1 MEKNC
6 FSPVRLGDDGL
17 LEKFHHVQA
26 HLLTLNKFVLPGNG
40 QVLKT
45 FGSWDKP
52 EKLHNLLPHLVKLVL
67 NVLRK
72 LSAKTLH
79 PWKVFLAAFTPA
91 AELEALVQ
99 FLLPLLQGE
108 AEVVDPIVVRHLLAS
123 LDRPLGDQEHLVA
136 VDVQPQG
143 VRLTAVVEQEK
154 SWENC
159 SAHFP
164 EDWTCSSLSQK
175 DKRWKKNKLAQT
187 GH

>member
-1 MEKNC
+1 MQKNC
-6 FSPVRLGDDGL
+6 LSPVRLGYHSL

-45 FGSWDKP
+45 FMSWDKP

-79 PWKVFLAAFTPA
+79 PWKVFLATFTPA
-91 AELEALVQ
+91 AELEPLVQ
-99 FLLPLLQGE
+99 PLLPLLQGE
-108 AEVVDPIVVRHLLAS
+108 AEVMDPIVVRHLLAS

-143 VRLTAVVEQEK
+143 VRLTAVVE
-154 SWENC
+154 
-159 SAHFP
+159 
-164 EDWTCSSLSQK
+164 
-175 DKRWKKNKLAQT
+175 
-187 GH
+187 